1 MLRRRLMMQSGGVRL
16 PSKYREVEYLETIV
30 TDQKITPII
39 NTGVMMKDG
48 AEYGIYIDVEP
59 TNYVNMSSIWIFGN
73 FIAGSSY
80 CWRIWGNATY
90 KFGLYLNNS
99 KQIVLGENTLGR
111 RKISVNLL
119 DGVYINGEK
128 KHDGKLNLI
137 SNDYLYLFGCKWVQT
152 GFEYVGSSQ
161 RVYECY
167 ITRNGET
174 IRNFVP
180 CYRKADHKPG
190 MYDIV
195 NGVFHTNKGTGEFIV
210 APVVN

>member
-1 MLRRRLMMQSGGVRL
+1 MLRRRLMMQSGGGCRL
-16 PSKYREVEYLETIV
+16 PSEYQKVEYLETIV

-39 NTGVMMKDG
+39 DTGVMMRDD
-48 AEYGIYIDVEP
+48 ADYGIYIDVEP
-59 TNYVNMSSIWIFGN
+59 TNYVKPSNIWIFGN
-73 FIAGSSY
+73 YISGSNYS
-80 CWRIWGNATY
+80 WRIWGDAKY

-99 KQIVLGENTLGR
+99 VQIVLGENKLER

-119 DGVYINGEK
+119 DGIYVNGEK
-128 KHDGKLNLI
+128 KYDGKLNLI
-137 SNDYLYLFGCKWVQT
+137 SYDYLYLFGCKWVQT

-167 ITRNGET
+167 ITRNGKT

-195 NGVFHTNKGTGEFIV
+195 NGVFYTNQGTGEFIV
-210 APVVN
+210 GPNK